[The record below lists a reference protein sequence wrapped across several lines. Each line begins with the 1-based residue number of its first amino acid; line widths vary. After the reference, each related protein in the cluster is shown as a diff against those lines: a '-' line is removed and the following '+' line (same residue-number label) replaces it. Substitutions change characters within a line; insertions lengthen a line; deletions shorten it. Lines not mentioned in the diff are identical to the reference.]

1 MERRTCARKTVEVS
15 VYLSD
20 SGRRVSRCTAT
31 DISASGIFLKT
42 NPLFVPRHKRLNL
55 MFALPYNSSNLVRLL
70 RITAVVI
77 RTDKDGVGMR
87 FCATDRHSK
96 ARAVGS

>member
-1 MERRTCARKTVEVS
+1 MERRSCARKPVDVS

-20 SGRRVSRCTAT
+20 SERRVSRCTAT

-42 NPLFVPRHKRLNL
+42 NPLFVPRHKCLNL
-55 MFALPYNSSNLVRLL
+55 MFALRNNSSNLVRLR

-77 RTDKDGVGMR
+77 RAERGGVGMR
-87 FCATDRHSK
+87 FCATGKYNK
-96 ARAVGS
+96 ACAVGS

>member
-20 SGRRVSRCTAT
+20 SKRRVSRGTAT

-55 MFALPYNSSNLVRLL
+55 MFALRNNSSNLVRL
-70 RITAVVI
+70 RQITAVVI
-77 RTDKDGVGMR
+77 RAERDGVGMR
-87 FCATDRHSK
+87 FCATGKYNK
-96 ARAVGS
+96 ARAAGS